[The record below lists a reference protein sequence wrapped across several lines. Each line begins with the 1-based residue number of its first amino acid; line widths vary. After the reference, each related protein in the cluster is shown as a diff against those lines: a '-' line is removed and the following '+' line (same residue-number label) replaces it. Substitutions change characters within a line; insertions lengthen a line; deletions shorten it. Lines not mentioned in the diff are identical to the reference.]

1 MSIAFAKNR
10 HFRKNALVLAVSAAV
25 APHSGWAIDMATA
38 PPGTKQPYVAPNVIL
53 SLDDSGSMDTK
64 DMANKTKTRTE
75 VLKEALSA
83 VFNDTTLLPDGK
95 IRFAWQ
101 SMNRHGGASSEA
113 LLGTAAA
120 AASVSPITSSNINFM
135 RPLQGTHRAN
145 FLNYVTAYTSPGGTP
160 THPMMQ
166 RADEYMRG
174 AMNTNG
180 PWATT
185 PGEGTG
191 EYLAC
196 RRNYHI
202 LFTDGGWNQSYVATA
217 PTNYDG
223 TSWTLDGG
231 IAYDP
236 SSVNTRV
243 YKDMDPMT
251 TIADWAFKSWATPLQ
266 SSDNVLFKGTK
277 VQPSNKYTSAPANET
292 FTNRITKATA
302 TLPKYWNPRYDPA
315 TWPHM
320 QTYTIGFTANAI
332 PLYNFTSDSVADA
345 KVGNITA
352 PSATLPYGYDGS
364 FADYANG
371 TYVWRASG
379 NTMSDSRTTKVDRGH
394 DMWHAALNGRGG
406 FYAVTQANDLKKAFE
421 DIIDKIN
428 TANEAQTTST
438 AASGTSAARLDV
450 GTFTARYEP
459 QKAWKGSVSS
469 ATVNKDGTATAAWS
483 GKTTADLLDV
493 MTPTSRVILSWSD
506 QWTTGTNVNSVAS
519 LSFNKGGVPFKW
531 ASDESNLSALQKAKI
546 GLDTTTPM
554 ATSGQDILDYIRGVR
569 SNEAT
574 SGPFRARQS
583 AQGDIVNS
591 GIWYT
596 GAPAQGYALQGY
608 DGFVRAQKGRT
619 PMIYVGGN
627 DGMLHGFS
635 ATDGTEKIAYVPNG
649 VLPKLKDLADPN
661 YSHKYYVDGSP
672 MTGDVELGGVVA
684 PAGGTSYYQTDWR
697 TLLVG
702 TLGAGGK
709 GYFVLD
715 VTNPVAASSSIAPA
729 FGDTAALAQKLVRL
743 DRTRGEADA
752 LDCTSVTDTA
762 QNTACLKMAV
772 EDADIGHITA
782 MPVLNENDPLQT
794 TQITRTNNGR
804 WAAILGNG
812 YNSVNQRPV
821 LLVQY
826 LDGAQ
831 ELLRIPA
838 TADVAGSGN
847 AKDNGLSAPRLVDL
861 NGDGRVD
868 IAYAGDN
875 LGNLWKFD
883 LTSETVTVNT
893 DGVATAG
900 WGVAFGGQP
909 LFTALTPT
917 ALNGVRPTAA
927 SATNRQPIT
936 VPPTVRAN
944 DRQTAGAVTGTKKSV
959 GGMMVAFGTGR
970 NIATGD
976 PTDTK
981 VQTLYAVLDNTR
993 YTIDHTNGTK
1003 QWLKVAATTTCPTP
1017 PGDCLEVPA
1026 PATVSMANLV
1036 KRQINAASA
1045 GASLEAGR
1053 IDEDS
1058 SNPLY
1063 DANGLWIAGKQGW
1076 YMDLPEVGERL
1087 LKSLDLYDSSNVLLA
1102 YTQVPAKGSV
1112 DPTTTTN
1119 VESCNPITVDSERQ
1133 YRTMLNIMDG
1143 KRPTMQLI
1151 DVVGTGTYSNAD
1163 NDNASRRRVTE
1174 GGHVVIAST
1183 GTKSKDIGNCPA
1195 GAVCPDN
1202 GSILRAPEQSLR
1214 PSWRKLK

>member
-1 MSIAFAKNR
+1 
-10 HFRKNALVLAVSAAV
+10 
-25 APHSGWAIDMATA
+25 
-38 PPGTKQPYVAPNVIL
+38 
-53 SLDDSGSMDTK
+53 
-64 DMANKTKTRTE
+64 
-75 VLKEALSA
+75 
-83 VFNDTTLLPDGK
+83 
-95 IRFAWQ
+95 
-101 SMNRHGGASSEA
+101 
-113 LLGTAAA
+113 
-120 AASVSPITSSNINFM
+120 
-135 RPLQGTHRAN
+135 
-145 FLNYVTAYTSPGGTP
+145 
-160 THPMMQ
+160 
-166 RADEYMRG
+166 
-174 AMNTNG
+174 
-180 PWATT
+180 
-185 PGEGTG
+185 
-191 EYLAC
+191 
-196 RRNYHI
+196 
-202 LFTDGGWNQSYVATA
+202 
-217 PTNYDG
+217 
-223 TSWTLDGG
+223 
-231 IAYDP
+231 
-236 SSVNTRV
+236 
-243 YKDMDPMT
+243 
-251 TIADWAFKSWATPLQ
+251 
-266 SSDNVLFKGTK
+266 
-277 VQPSNKYTSAPANET
+277 
-292 FTNRITKATA
+292 
-302 TLPKYWNPRYDPA
+302 
-315 TWPHM
+315 
-320 QTYTIGFTANAI
+320 
-332 PLYNFTSDSVADA
+332 
-345 KVGNITA
+345 
-352 PSATLPYGYDGS
+352 
-364 FADYANG
+364 
-371 TYVWRASG
+371 
-379 NTMSDSRTTKVDRGH
+379 
-394 DMWHAALNGRGG
+394 
-406 FYAVTQANDLKKAFE
+406 
-421 DIIDKIN
+421 
-428 TANEAQTTST
+428 
-438 AASGTSAARLDV
+438 
-450 GTFTARYEP
+450 
-459 QKAWKGSVSS
+459 
-469 ATVNKDGTATAAWS
+469 
-483 GKTTADLLDV
+483 
-493 MTPTSRVILSWSD
+493 
-506 QWTTGTNVNSVAS
+506 
-519 LSFNKGGVPFKW
+519 
-531 ASDESNLSALQKAKI
+531 
-546 GLDTTTPM
+546 
-554 ATSGQDILDYIRGVR
+554 
-569 SNEAT
+569 
-574 SGPFRARQS
+574 
-583 AQGDIVNS
+583 
-591 GIWYT
+591 
-596 GAPAQGYALQGY
+596 
-608 DGFVRAQKGRT
+608 
-619 PMIYVGGN
+619 
-627 DGMLHGFS
+627 
-635 ATDGTEKIAYVPNG
+635 
-649 VLPKLKDLADPN
+649 
-661 YSHKYYVDGSP
+661 

-715 VTNPVAASSSIAPA
+715 VTNPVTASSSIAPA

-743 DRTRGEADA
+743 DRTRGVADA

-804 WAAILGNG
+804 WAVILGNG